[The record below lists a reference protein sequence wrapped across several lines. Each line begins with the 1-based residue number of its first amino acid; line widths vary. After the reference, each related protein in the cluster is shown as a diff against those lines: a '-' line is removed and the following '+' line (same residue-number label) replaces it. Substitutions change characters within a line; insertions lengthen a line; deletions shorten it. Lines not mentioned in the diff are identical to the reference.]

1 MSTSAYR
8 IERKV
13 IKKRVWSSA
22 VSVPTFNCYHDS
34 EVKNF
39 LIARAVSDQL
49 NENGGRF
56 TIHVDSLKEL
66 FSEVEVG
73 NLNPSIDTLSN
84 LREDLENAE
93 KLKTLSVEYEIF

>member
-8 IERKV
+8 IE
-13 IKKRVWSSA
+13 KRDIDGRIWNSN
-22 VSVPTFNCYHDS
+22 VSVPTFNFSHDV
-34 EVKNF
+34 EVRNF

-56 TIHVDSLKEL
+56 TIHINSLKEL

-73 NLNPSIDTLSN
+73 NLNPSIDILYN
-84 LREDLENAE
+84 LRADLEYAE
-93 KLKTLSVEYEIF
+93 KVGTLSVEYEIF